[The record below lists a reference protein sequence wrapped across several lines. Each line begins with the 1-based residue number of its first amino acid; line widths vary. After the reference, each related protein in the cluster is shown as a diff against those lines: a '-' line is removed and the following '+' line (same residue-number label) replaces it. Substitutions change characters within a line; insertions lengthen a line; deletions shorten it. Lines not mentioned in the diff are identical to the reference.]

1 MRISDLA
8 QAAGTTVRAV
18 RHYHRLGLMPEPPR
32 TPNGYRDYEL
42 ADLVRLLR
50 IRWLAQSGV
59 PLGSVATV
67 LGGHVTDS
75 DDHDAESDLTAD
87 LESLLEAADTQIRTL
102 QVKREALAAILERHR
117 AGDRLSPLP
126 APIVDAFDELIDGED
141 DPHTRTLF
149 VRERD
154 SWEMLALT
162 GQASPEYLDALRTL
176 LDDPEQRHAMV
187 AVYRRFG
194 ALAGQDPTAAADE
207 ITAVIDGMTALL
219 DDIPIMVEVLG
230 SWAAEAATALE
241 SNTEVLAEF
250 LPDPAQQAVAIGFVR
265 RVAAQSGPPQD
276 GVQA

>member
-32 TPNGYRDYEL
+32 APNGYRDYEL

-59 PLGSVATV
+59 PLGAVATV
-67 LGGHVTDS
+67 LGGHFTDGS
-75 DDHDAESDLTAD
+75 DRDAESDLTAD
-87 LESLLEAADTQIRTL
+87 LESLLEAADNQIRTL

-117 AGDRLSPLP
+117 VGDRLSPLP
-126 APIVDAFDELIDGED
+126 SPIVDAFDELIDGED

-162 GQASPEYLDALRTL
+162 GQASPEYLDAMRTL

-207 ITAVIDGMTALL
+207 VSAVIDGMTALL
-219 DDIPIMVEVLG
+219 DDIPIMAEVLG

-250 LPDPAQQAVAIGFVR
+250 LPDPAQQAVAIGFAR
-265 RVAAQSGPPQD
+265 RVAAQSGPQQD
-276 GVQA
+276 GARA

>member
-32 TPNGYRDYEL
+32 APNGYRDYGF

-50 IRWLAQSGV
+50 IRRLAQSGV

-67 LGGHVTDS
+67 LGGRFIDGDDRDS
-75 DDHDAESDLTAD
+75 GSDLTAD
-87 LESLLEAADTQIRTL
+87 LESLLEAADAQIRTL
-102 QVKREALAAILERHR
+102 QVKRDALAAILERHR

-126 APIVDAFDELIDGED
+126 SPIVDAFDELIDGEG
-141 DPHTRTLF
+141 DPRTRTLF

-162 GQASPEYLDALRTL
+162 GQAPPEYLEALRTL
-176 LDDPEQRHAMV
+176 LDDPGQRHAMV

-194 ALAGQDPTAAADE
+194 GLAGQDSAAAADE

-241 SNTEVLAEF
+241 SNIDVLAEF

-265 RVAAQSGPPQD
+265 RVAEQSGPQQH
-276 GVQA
+276 GARS